1 MPERADLR
9 SVITYITSQLV
20 EMEASFGKTK
30 LVKLLY
36 LIDVEFFRSFS
47 RQLTNLEWIFYHYG
61 PYAFSLDQT
70 FSELDLDIPQED
82 VVTTSGAKAKI
93 FRLEKHVKSDLDNST
108 AADKIII
115 VRIIGSW
122 GYSDLN
128 PLLSFVYFYTEPMVT
143 AERGEPLDF
152 SRIKKLSAGKPE
164 AIRLPTEFTQEI
176 TERFRRYKAARAK
189 SAIKD
194 LEPKPRFDEIF
205 LNGINHMDMEELA
218 QLPNGQITID
228 EEFKDT
234 FRRLS

>member
-1 MPERADLR
+1 MPEKADLR
-9 SVITYITSQLV
+9 SIITYIISQLGD
-20 EMEASFGKTK
+20 MEASFGKTK

-47 RQLTNLEWIFYHYG
+47 RQLTNLEWIFYYYG

-82 VVTTSGAKAKI
+82 VVTASGAKAKI
-93 FRLEKHVKSDLDNST
+93 FRLEKYVESDLDNST
-108 AADKIII
+108 GADKIII
-115 VRIIGSW
+115 DRIIKSW

-128 PLLSFVYFYTEPMVT
+128 PLLSFVYFHTEPMAT

-164 AIRLPTEFTQEI
+164 AIRLPTEFIQEI

-194 LEPKPRFDEIF
+194 LDPKPRFDEIF
-205 LNGINHMDMEELA
+205 LNGLNHMDIEELS
-218 QLPNGQITID
+218 QIPKGETSFK
-228 EEFKDT
+228 EELKITFK
-234 FRRLS
+234 RLS